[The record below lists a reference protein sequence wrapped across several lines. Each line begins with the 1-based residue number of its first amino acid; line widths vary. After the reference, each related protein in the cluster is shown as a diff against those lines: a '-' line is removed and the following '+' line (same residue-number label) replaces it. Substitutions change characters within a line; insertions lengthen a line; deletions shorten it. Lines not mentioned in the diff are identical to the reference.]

1 LARPVLVT
9 LWQNSYRVDGNA
21 AAAALKTV
29 YTAPTVDAAA
39 EALDDFANSTLG

>member
-1 LARPVLVT
+1 VT
-9 LWQNSYRVDGNA
+9 LWENNYRDNVLRSR
-21 AAAALKTV
+21 AALKTV

>member
-1 LARPVLVT
+1 LSAIQR
-9 LWQNSYRVDGNA
+9 NA
-21 AAAALKTV
+21 IAAALKTV